1 MTMCEEDASHVDV
14 AGRLS
19 ADSATSILRGVTPF
33 GGGADAFDAL
43 ASRYDALFSP
53 AANPLVAIA
62 RARVH
67 AALGRHFAP
76 GSALLEVGCGTGE
89 DTLALAERGHT
100 LVACDPAPQMLSR
113 AEAKL
118 TSVGRGAAV
127 RFVRGS
133 AATLAADWPALGVR
147 VDGVFSNFAP
157 LNCELSLDPVRR
169 LLEQALPPGG
179 RFVGVVLP
187 RVCPLEIAL
196 FLARGQPRTA
206 FRRFRRA
213 PVADVDGQTFP
224 MRYYGARDFDRA
236 LGAGFRRLETRSLN
250 LVLPPLTFGPTMA
263 RTPRLLDALCAVED
277 RVAGWPGL
285 RHFGD
290 HVIVVYER
298 L

>member
-1 MTMCEEDASHVDV
+1 M
-14 AGRLS
+14 
-19 ADSATSILRGVTPF
+19 SILRDVTVL

-53 AANPLVAIA
+53 AANPLVGLA

-76 GSALLEVGCGTGE
+76 GARLLELGCGTGE
-89 DTLALAERGHT
+89 DTLALAARGHT
-100 LVACDPAPQMLSR
+100 LVACDPAPQMLAR

-118 TSVGRGAAV
+118 GAEGRAAAV

-133 AATLAADWPALGVR
+133 AGTLADAWPTLGAR

-169 LLEQALPPGG
+169 LLEQALAPGG

-187 RVCPLEIAL
+187 KICPLEIAL
-196 FLARGQPRTA
+196 FLARGEPRTA
-206 FRRFRRA
+206 FRRFRRS
-213 PVADVDGQTFP
+213 PVADVDGHTFP

-236 LGAGFRRLETRSLN
+236 LGAGFRRVEVRSLG
-250 LVLPPLTFGPTMA
+250 LCLPPLSFGPQLA
-263 RTPRLLDALCAVED
+263 RGQRLLDALAVLED
-277 RVAGWPGL
+277 RTAGLPGL
-285 RHFGD
+285 RHLGD

-298 L
+298 R